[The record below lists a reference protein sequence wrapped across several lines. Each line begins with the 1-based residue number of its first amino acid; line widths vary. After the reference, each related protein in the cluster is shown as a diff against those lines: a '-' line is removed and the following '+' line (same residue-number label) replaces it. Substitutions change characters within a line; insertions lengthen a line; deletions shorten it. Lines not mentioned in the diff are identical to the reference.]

1 MFEKKDIIAEYEF
14 AITSESNCMER
25 IEGEI
30 DFESETAMT
39 AFLFGPRSYFVYID
53 KPENAKTPMLRVLF
67 SSLGEVPFLVVKI
80 VTPNNNNHVAVAINS
95 SHRELFS
102 VSSGTHE
109 IHINGTHYKTFTL
122 KPGSIITMIAFETSN
137 KRDNFQIHLVEI
149 TAPNSMSML
158 WQLPQYIVLMFSVTG
173 LELSYAQAP
182 SSMKSVL
189 QACWLLTIAIG
200 NVIVSIITGARIS

>member
-1 MFEKKDIIAEYEF
+1 
-14 AITSESNCMER
+14 
-25 IEGEI
+25 
-30 DFESETAMT
+30 
-39 AFLFGPRSYFVYID
+39 
-53 KPENAKTPMLRVLF
+53 MLRVLF

-122 KPGSIITMIAFETSN
+122 KPGSIITMIALETSN

-173 LELSYAQAP
+173 LEFSYAQAP